1 MWGGIWVCLTV
12 GKKESK
18 TPATHPIPSGS
29 SLKVGRL
36 GKPIKR
42 ELKGEETDV
51 MFVPPP
57 VVVVEF
63 LFSAFV
69 SKLSA
74 IKISSS
80 FRVAPISPTL
90 VGFLIW
96 SILFPASFLSPASSL
111 LTTTFRLST
120 VLLSFWPRCP
130 FSKNAFVGLDRGK
143 VEQKQVEIVNWRIS
157 RGSGEECLKKR
168 KEKRRMKQIDNPS
181 NQYGLERNVCT
192 HIQDAQSH
200 PRCHIQDA

>member
-1 MWGGIWVCLTV
+1 MCGGIWVCLTV

-18 TPATHPIPSGS
+18 TPATQPIPSGS
-29 SLKVGRL
+29 SLRVGRL

-57 VVVVEF
+57 VVVEF
-63 LFSAFV
+63 LFSAFL

-96 SILFPASFLSPASSL
+96 SILFPASFLSPTSSL

-120 VLLSFWPRCP
+120 VLFSFWPRCS
-130 FSKNAFVGLDRGK
+130 FSNNAFVGVDRGK
-143 VEQKQVEIVNWRIS
+143 VEQKQVEIVNWRSS
-157 RGSGEECLKKR
+157 RGSGEECLRKRRKKR
-168 KEKRRMKQIDNPS
+168 RTKQSDDPS
-181 NQYGLERNVCT
+181 DQYGLERNVCT
-192 HIQDAQSH
+192 QDAQSH
-200 PRCHIQDA
+200 PRCHLQDG